1 MLGVCDC
8 TDAYMH
14 VVMFSSIPQ
23 MLGYAYTHVVM
34 FSSIPQMLGYAYMH
48 VVMLS
53 SISQMLGYACVA
65 EYFSQ
70 PDTSAY
76 LWLLSEEL
84 EGDTNALQALLGEG
98 VG

>member
-1 MLGVCDC
+1 ML
-8 TDAYMH
+8 
-14 VVMFSSIPQ
+14 FSSI
-23 MLGYAYTHVVM
+23 G
-34 FSSIPQMLGYAYMH
+34 
-48 VVMLS
+48 
-53 SISQMLGYACVA
+53 QMLGYACVA

-98 VG
+98 GSAG

>member
-1 MLGVCDC
+1 ML
-8 TDAYMH
+8 
-14 VVMFSSIPQ
+14 FSSIGQ
-23 MLGYAYTHVVM
+23 MLGYV
-34 FSSIPQMLGYAYMH
+34 
-48 VVMLS
+48 
-53 SISQMLGYACVA
+53 CVA

-98 VG
+98 GSAG